1 MSETSPVIYSVANIK
16 DALSVMPS
24 NQSNK
29 LPLDVVIYVRASVW
43 EACLLKINEH
53 CGTKWTKL
61 RKWKSNDKVIFGET
75 RQCHRSE
82 SYKSKRSV
90 RIGQKD
96 SKRCGCV
103 AQLSI
108 ARYHENVAGHLGS
121 DVVEFKLLKDYT
133 NHVSGDSKELG
144 MLPINRTA
152 LDTIKYHL
160 TLGNKCRSIRIA
172 TLKTLDTLKEEN
184 KGSRRPKEVKHYN
197 WMKDYLYRFRE
208 SDIEL
213 FLFWLNNKLA
223 LQGYKIFAG
232 NPLLYSQDTTL
243 FAYGFQSQIQSR
255 KMEQHQSFCLDATH
269 VKDLLTEKGYP
280 VAYMVTNDQS
290 VGPVNQW
297 LVYLRDNCN
306 FAPTAI
312 TIDCSLAEVN
322 AIKAAFRN
330 QVVIYYC
337 AFHVWR
343 AWKDNLGA
351 KLSLPTSISNTEATE
366 YKQDLLNDL
375 HLILVETRKNALFRK
390 IEGFKLKI
398 ENHTELLDY
407 FTRYWF
413 NNEEVVKRWGAPFVK
428 EIHKSFVTNNY
439 IESWHNQLKVVY
451 FERLRINRLDR
462 LVFVLTNDV
471 EYYFAE
477 EYNRIIA
484 NIGRLGPLQNN
495 IARKAYMASQISNEN
510 LISMI
515 RKQQGSFTNADNNNN
530 GPWKIQS
537 FDLNKPRTTYQVR
550 VINNVICTCLCPDFK
565 KTQIAC
571 KHMRLLK
578 RYTSMPLKIEV
589 DISNGLQLEQD
600 TSRVSEDENDDVNI
614 EDNLEDNLEGD
625 LEETTSV
632 LSNSAAIDMAFKRDI
647 EKFKTIPGVN
657 AAELELLNSAMQNAL
672 DQIESIRSSHPSF
685 FRRQN
690 RQWN

>member
-1 MSETSPVIYSVANIK
+1 
-16 DALSVMPS
+16 
-24 NQSNK
+24 
-29 LPLDVVIYVRASVW
+29 
-43 EACLLKINEH
+43 
-53 CGTKWTKL
+53 
-61 RKWKSNDKVIFGET
+61 
-75 RQCHRSE
+75 
-82 SYKSKRSV
+82 
-90 RIGQKD
+90 
-96 SKRCGCV
+96 
-103 AQLSI
+103 
-108 ARYHENVAGHLGS
+108 
-121 DVVEFKLLKDYT
+121 
-133 NHVSGDSKELG
+133 
-144 MLPINRTA
+144 
-152 LDTIKYHL
+152 
-160 TLGNKCRSIRIA
+160 
-172 TLKTLDTLKEEN
+172 
-184 KGSRRPKEVKHYN
+184 
-197 WMKDYLYRFRE
+197 MKDYLYRFRE
-208 SDIEL
+208 NDIES

-269 VKDLLTEKGYP
+269 GISSRSMEVLYTLLVKDLLTGKGYP

-330 QVVIYYC
+330 QVVIHYC

-515 RKQQGSFTNADNNNN
+515 RNPQGSFTNADDNNN

-537 FDLNKPRTTYQVR
+537 FDPNKPRTTYQVR

-571 KHMRLLK
+571 KHMCLLK

-589 DISNGLQLEQD
+589 DISNGLQLEQY
-600 TSRVSEDENDDVNI
+600 TSRVSEDEND
-614 EDNLEDNLEGD
+614 G
-625 LEETTSV
+625 
-632 LSNSAAIDMAFKRDI
+632 K
-647 EKFKTIPGVN
+647 
-657 AAELELLNSAMQNAL
+657 
-672 DQIESIRSSHPSF
+672 
-685 FRRQN
+685 
-690 RQWN
+690 

>member
-16 DALSVMPS
+16 DALSIIPS

-43 EACLLKINEH
+43 EACLLKINEY

-75 RQCHRSE
+75 RQCHRSGAYE
-82 SYKSKRSV
+82 SKRSV

-121 DVVEFKLLKDYT
+121 DVVEFKLLKDHT
-133 NHVSGDSKELG
+133 NHVPGDSKELG

-184 KGSRRPKEVKHYN
+184 KGSRRPSYDDVYN
-197 WMKDYLYRFRE
+197 LMKKMKDYLYRFRE
-208 SDIEL
+208 NDIES

-269 VKDLLTEKGYP
+269 GISSRSMEVLYTLLVKDLLTGKGYP

-330 QVVIYYC
+330 QVVIHYC

-413 NNEEVVKRWGAPFVK
+413 NNEEVVKRKP
-428 EIHKSFVTNNY
+428 
-439 IESWHNQLKVVY
+439 
-451 FERLRINRLDR
+451 
-462 LVFVLTNDV
+462 
-471 EYYFAE
+471 
-477 EYNRIIA
+477 
-484 NIGRLGPLQNN
+484 
-495 IARKAYMASQISNEN
+495 
-510 LISMI
+510 
-515 RKQQGSFTNADNNNN
+515 QGSFTNADDNNN

-537 FDLNKPRTTYQVR
+537 FDPNKPRTTYQVR

-571 KHMRLLK
+571 KHMCLLK

-589 DISNGLQLEQD
+589 DISNGLQLEQY
-600 TSRVSEDENDDVNI
+600 TSRVSEDENDDINI
-614 EDNLEDNLEGD
+614 EDNSEDNLEGD

-632 LSNSAAIDMAFKRDI
+632 LSNSAAIDMALSRISALHHSKRDI

-657 AAELELLNSAMQNAL
+657 AAELEPLNSAIQNAL
-672 DQIESIRSSHPSF
+672 DQIESIRNSHPSF